1 MIFVLPA
8 ILLIGSKV
16 SFLEGFVVGVGG
28 ALFGICNIAEYAKK
42 VCGDNRIL
50 GIIGGCIYF
59 R

>member
-1 MIFVLPA
+1 MDDTALVYKGEK
-8 ILLIGSKV
+8 GSYIITGC
-16 SFLEGFVVGVGG
+16 SHS
-28 ALFGICNIAEYAKK
+28 GICNIAEYAKK